1 MNLRLNFRHLAATGL
16 QLLGLVLMPIS
27 FALAQAVQVPPPP
40 SSIKAEE
47 TALILIDFQGNFVD
61 PEGTW
66 YPKFQPEFERTK
78 MLERTVALVNEAR
91 AKGVWIIHATEGYSQ
106 DYKEL
111 DPTNPGG
118 FHRNQLLRNAWKIG
132 SKEAAYYKP
141 LVPRPE
147 YKDLVLPPRIQVS
160 AFGGTGLNEI
170 LRSKGIRN
178 VAVAGFTTDVC
189 NYATALSAY
198 DLGYHV
204 YTLREA
210 MISFF
215 PQIGDGLLNNIYP
228 FWSTVIDN
236 DPWLKMVVKK

>member
-1 MNLRLNFRHLAATGL
+1 
-16 QLLGLVLMPIS
+16 
-27 FALAQAVQVPPPP
+27 
-40 SSIKAEE
+40 
-47 TALILIDFQGNFVD
+47 
-61 PEGTW
+61 
-66 YPKFQPEFERTK
+66 
-78 MLERTVALVNEAR
+78 MLEKTVALVNAAR
-91 AKGVWIIHATEGYSQ
+91 AKGIWVIHATEGYSS
-106 DYKEL
+106 DYREL

-118 FHRNQLLRNAWKIG
+118 FHRNQLLRDAWKIG

-141 LVPRPE
+141 LLPRPGDR
-147 YKDLVLPPRIQVS
+147 DLVLPPRIQVS

-170 LRSKGIRN
+170 LRSKGIKN
-178 VAVAGFTTDVC
+178 VAIAGFTTDVC

-210 MISFF
+210 MIAFF

-236 DPWLKMVVKK
+236 EPWLGMVSAK